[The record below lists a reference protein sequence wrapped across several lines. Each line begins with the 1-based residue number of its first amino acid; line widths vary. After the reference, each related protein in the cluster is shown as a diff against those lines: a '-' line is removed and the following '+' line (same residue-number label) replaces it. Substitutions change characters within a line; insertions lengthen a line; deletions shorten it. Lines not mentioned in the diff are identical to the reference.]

1 VAVQSDGGGV
11 DASIPALVVHAG
23 RIGGIAGQVGSAAQ
37 AGEAVLLGQGA
48 YGHLCG
54 FLPSVVNTLQ
64 GFVTRG
70 LRTAEG
76 SLRDTAD
83 RLRRAATA
91 YQSADD
97 RAQQRL
103 GPR

>member
-1 VAVQSDGGGV
+1 MAVRSDGGGI

-23 RIGGIAGQVGSAAQ
+23 RVQGVATRVGTARQ
-37 AGEAVLLGQGA
+37 AGESVMLGLGA

-54 FLPSVVNTLQ
+54 FMPAVVNTLQ
-64 GFVTRG
+64 GFLVRG
-70 LRTAEG
+70 MGTAES

-83 RLRRAATA
+83 RLRTAAQA
-91 YQSADD
+91 YEGSDD
-97 RAQQRL
+97 RARQRL